1 MGTRNRRTAKKPTT
15 TRNRRTTK
23 NRRQQ
28 EIDGRQKNRRQQEID
43 GRQKNR
49 RQERSMQMHEGTQT
63 SVRLGWEHV
72 QQCVPRQMRR
82 CQKLKKRQGPVHIHR
97 LHRQGE
103 KESMHHNRQTAK
115 GRLVGH
121 TKNDKKIVGRICE
134 DDTQKKLATE
144 QERKEKASK
153 GCQCCQEKGRR
164 RQEKDCLCRQE
175 EGRRCQEEGCG

>member
-1 MGTRNRRTAKKPTT
+1 MGTDDNKKSTDDKKTDDKKEACKCTKELKQVCGSDGNTYNNACLAKCAGVK
-15 TRNRRTTK
+15 
-23 NRRQQ
+23 
-28 EIDGRQKNRRQQEID
+28 
-43 GRQKNR
+43 
-49 RQERSMQMHEGTQT
+49 S
-63 SVRLGWEHV
+63 
-72 QQCVPRQMRR
+72 
-82 CQKLKKRQGPVHIHR
+82 LKKRQGPVHIHR

-103 KESMHHNRQTAK
+103 KESMRHNRQTAK

-164 RQEKDCLCRQE
+164 
-175 EGRRCQEEGCG
+175 

>member
-1 MGTRNRRTAKKPTT
+1 MGTPKKPTTTRNQRTPKKPTT

-23 NRRQQ
+23 KPTTTRNRRTTKKPTTT
-28 EIDGRQKNRRQQEID
+28 RNRRTT
-43 GRQKNR
+43 KNR

-72 QQCVPRQMRR
+72 RQRVPRQMRR

-103 KESMHHNRQTAK
+103 KESMRLNRQTAK

-144 QERKEKASK
+144 QERKEK
-153 GCQCCQEKGRR
+153 
-164 RQEKDCLCRQE
+164 
-175 EGRRCQEEGCG
+175 